1 MTQAS
6 PICDMYHVALSKLPL
21 SDSLAKLTM
30 SYNTKGVTQAM
41 HIIVEQGD
49 ITKARTDAICL
60 GIFQGVQRPGGA
72 AGAVDKALD
81 GALSEVLTDRDFSG
95 KKGEIFWLRTHGK
108 IGAKRVLLVGL
119 GPAEKFSADV
129 VREISATA
137 ARVAKSLSEL
147 TTIAHGAGIGG
158 LDPQTA
164 AQATVEGTLLGLY
177 RFEKFKKP
185 EEPIRLER
193 LRFIEHSAEKLERL
207 KIGTQHGQI
216 VAESVCFAR
225 DLANEPGQSLTPR
238 ELARRAQE
246 LAQGLGL
253 RCEVFDE
260 KALEQMGMGGIL
272 AVGKGSDEP
281 PRLIVLEYN
290 LTKNSK
296 PIVLVGKGITFDS
309 GGISIKPREGMEAMK
324 YDMSGAAAVLGAM
337 RAIALLKLP
346 IPVAGLVAAAENL
359 PSGKA
364 VKPGDVIKISNG
376 KTVEVT
382 NTDAEGRLVLSD
394 ALVYAQRYNPQAVI
408 DLATLTGAC
417 TIALGKEAAG
427 LFSNDE
433 TLAQKIQN
441 AAQQTGE
448 RVWPL
453 PLYDE
458 YKEIIKSEIADIKN
472 SANKGPQAGAAVGAI
487 FLREFVSYPWAHLD
501 IAGVAYDVESRLYHA
516 KGATG
521 YGVRL
526 LTQLLQSW
534 Q

>member
-1 MTQAS
+1 MR
-6 PICDMYHVALSKLPL
+6 I
-21 SDSLAKLTM
+21 
-30 SYNTKGVTQAM
+30 VT
-41 HIIVEQGD
+41 EQGD
-49 ITKARTDAICL
+49 ITQVQTEAICL

-72 AGAVDKALD
+72 AGAVDRALN
-81 GALSEVLTDRDFSG
+81 GALTEILTEGDFSC

-119 GPAEKFSADV
+119 GPSEKFSADV
-129 VREISATA
+129 VREISAAA
-137 ARVAKSLSEL
+137 ARAAKSLTEL

-158 LDPQTA
+158 LDPHIA

-177 RFEKFKKP
+177 RFEKFKSP
-185 EEPIRLER
+185 EEPVKLER
-193 LRFIEHSAEKLERL
+193 LRLIERSAEKLEQL
-207 KIGTQHGQI
+207 QIGAQRGQI
-216 VAESVCFAR
+216 IAESVCLAR
-225 DLANEPGQSLTPR
+225 DLANEPGQSLPPR

-246 LAQGLGL
+246 LARELGL
-253 RCEVFDE
+253 RCEVLDE
-260 KALEQMGMGGIL
+260 GSLERLGMGGIL
-272 AVGKGSDEP
+272 SVGRGSDEP

-290 LTKNSK
+290 LAKDSR

-324 YDMSGAAAVLGAM
+324 YDMSGAAAVVGAM
-337 RAIALLKLP
+337 RAVALLKLP
-346 IPVAGLVAAAENL
+346 VAVVGVIAAAENL

-364 VKPGDVIKISNG
+364 LKPGDIIKISNG

-382 NTDAEGRLVLSD
+382 NTDAEGRLVLAD
-394 ALVYAQRYNPQAVI
+394 ALVYAHKYNPQAVI

-433 TLAQKIQN
+433 ALAQKIQK
-441 AAQQTGE
+441 AAQRTGE

-487 FLREFVSYPWAHLD
+487 FLKEFVSYPWAHLD
-501 IAGVAYDVESRLYHA
+501 IAGVAYDVESRLYHP

-526 LTQLLQSW
+526 LTQLLQDW
-534 Q
+534 

>member
-1 MTQAS
+1 
-6 PICDMYHVALSKLPL
+6 
-21 SDSLAKLTM
+21 
-30 SYNTKGVTQAM
+30 
-41 HIIVEQGD
+41 
-49 ITKARTDAICL
+49 
-60 GIFQGVQRPGGA
+60 
-72 AGAVDKALD
+72 
-81 GALSEVLTDRDFSG
+81 
-95 KKGEIFWLRTHGK
+95 
-108 IGAKRVLLVGL
+108 
-119 GPAEKFSADV
+119 
-129 VREISATA
+129 
-137 ARVAKSLSEL
+137 
-147 TTIAHGAGIGG
+147 
-158 LDPQTA
+158 
-164 AQATVEGTLLGLY
+164 
-177 RFEKFKKP
+177 
-185 EEPIRLER
+185 
-193 LRFIEHSAEKLERL
+193 
-207 KIGTQHGQI
+207 
-216 VAESVCFAR
+216 
-225 DLANEPGQSLTPR
+225 LANEPGQSLPPR
-238 ELARRAQE
+238 ELARRAQD
-246 LAQGLGL
+246 LAQELGL

-260 KALEQMGMGGIL
+260 KALEELGMGGIL
-272 AVGKGSDEP
+272 SVGKGSDEP
-281 PRLIVLEYN
+281 PRLIVLEY
-290 LTKNSK
+290 TPHPAPSPVKGEGRGEGASR

-346 IPVAGLVAAAENL
+346 VAVVGLIAAAENL

-364 VKPGDVIKISNG
+364 IKPGDVIKISNG

-394 ALVYAQRYNPQAVI
+394 ALVYAQKYSPQAVI

-433 TLAQKIQN
+433 ALAQKIQR

-453 PLYDE
+453 PLYEE

-501 IAGVAYDVESRLYHA
+501 IAGVAYDVESRLYYA

>member
-1 MTQAS
+1 MRIS
-6 PICDMYHVALSKLPL
+6 
-21 SDSLAKLTM
+21 
-30 SYNTKGVTQAM
+30 
-41 HIIVEQGD
+41 VERGD
-49 ITKARTDAICL
+49 ITKVQTDAICL
-60 GIFQGVQRPGGA
+60 GIFEGVQRPGGA
-72 AGAVDKALD
+72 AGAVDRALD
-81 GALSEVLTDRDFSG
+81 GTLSEILTDGDFPC
-95 KKGEIFWLRTHGK
+95 KKGEVFWVRTHGK

-129 VREISATA
+129 VREISAAA
-137 ARVAKSLSEL
+137 ARAAKSLPEL

-158 LDPQTA
+158 LDALTA

-177 RFEKFKKP
+177 RFEKFKKSQ
-185 EEPIRLER
+185 EPVRLEHLR
-193 LRFIEHSAEKLERL
+193 LVEHSAEKLEQL
-207 KIGTQHGQI
+207 KLGAQRGQI
-216 VAESVCFAR
+216 IAESVCYAR
-225 DLANEPGQSLTPR
+225 DLANEPGQSLPPR

-246 LAQGLGL
+246 LAHELGL

-260 KALEQMGMGGIL
+260 KALEKLGMGGIL

-281 PRLIVLEYN
+281 PRLIALEYN
-290 LTKNSK
+290 LTKDSQ

-309 GGISIKPREGMEAMK
+309 GGISIKPREGLEAMK
-324 YDMSGAAAVLGAM
+324 YDMSGAAAVLGAL

-346 IPVAGLVAAAENL
+346 ISAVGLIAAAENL

-364 VKPGDVIKISNG
+364 LKPGDVIHISNG

-382 NTDAEGRLVLSD
+382 NTDAEGRLVLAD

-433 TLAQKIQN
+433 SLAQKIQR

-487 FLREFVSYPWAHLD
+487 FLKEFVSYPWAHLD

-526 LTQLLQSW
+526 LTQLVQSW

>member
-1 MTQAS
+1 MQ
-6 PICDMYHVALSKLPL
+6 I
-21 SDSLAKLTM
+21 
-30 SYNTKGVTQAM
+30 M
-41 HIIVEQGD
+41 HITVEHGD
-49 ITKARTDAICL
+49 ITKVQTDAICL

-72 AGAVDKALD
+72 AGAVDRALD
-81 GALSEVLTDRDFSG
+81 GALSEILSDGDFSC

-129 VREISATA
+129 VREVSAA
-137 ARVAKSLSEL
+137 AVRAAKALSEL

-185 EEPIRLER
+185 EEPSKLER
-193 LRFIEHSAEKLERL
+193 LRLVEHNAEKLEQL
-207 KIGTQHGQI
+207 KVGAQRGQI
-216 VAESVCFAR
+216 IAESVCFAR
-225 DLANEPGQSLTPR
+225 DLANEPGQSLPPQ
-238 ELARRAQE
+238 ELARRAQN
-246 LAQGLGL
+246 LAQELGL
-253 RCEVFDE
+253 HCEVFDE
-260 KALEQMGMGGIL
+260 KALEQLGMGGIL

-290 LTKNSK
+290 LTKDSK

-309 GGISIKPREGMEAMK
+309 GGISIKPREGLEAMK

-346 IPVAGLVAAAENL
+346 ISAVGLIAAAENL

-364 VKPGDVIKISNG
+364 LKPGDVIRISNG

-382 NTDAEGRLVLSD
+382 NTDAEGRLVLAD

-433 TLAQKIQN
+433 TLAQKIQK

-453 PLYDE
+453 PMYDE

-487 FLREFVSYPWAHLD
+487 FLREFVNYPWAHLD
-501 IAGVAYDVESRLYHA
+501 IAGVAYDVESRLYYA
-516 KGATG
+516 KQGATG

-526 LTQLLQSW
+526 LTQLLQDW
-534 Q
+534 K

>member
-1 MTQAS
+1 MR
-6 PICDMYHVALSKLPL
+6 I
-21 SDSLAKLTM
+21 
-30 SYNTKGVTQAM
+30 VT
-41 HIIVEQGD
+41 EQGD
-49 ITKARTDAICL
+49 ITAVETDAICL
-60 GIFQGVQRPGGA
+60 GIFEGVRRPGGA
-72 AGAVDKALD
+72 AGAVDKALN
-81 GALSEVLTDRDFSG
+81 GVLTEILTDGDFSC
-95 KKGEIFWLRTHGK
+95 KKGEVFWLRTHGK

-119 GPAEKFSADV
+119 GPSEKFSADV
-129 VREISATA
+129 VREISAAA
-137 ARVAKSLSEL
+137 ARAARSLSEL

-158 LDPQTA
+158 LDPATA

-177 RFEKFKKP
+177 RFEKFKRP
-185 EEPIRLER
+185 EEPIKLER
-193 LRFIEHSAEKLERL
+193 LRLVEHSAEKLEPL
-207 KIGTQHGQI
+207 KRGAQQGQI
-216 VAESVCFAR
+216 LAESVCYAR
-225 DLANEPGQSLTPR
+225 DLANEPGQSLPPR

-246 LAQGLGL
+246 LAQELGL

-260 KALEQMGMGGIL
+260 NALEKLRMGGIL
-272 AVGKGSDEP
+272 SVGKGSDEP

-290 LTKNSK
+290 LTKNSQ
-296 PIVLVGKGITFDS
+296 PVVLVGKGITFDS
-309 GGISIKPREGMEAMK
+309 GGISIKPREGLEAMK

-346 IPVAGLVAAAENL
+346 VAVVGLIAAAENL
-359 PSGKA
+359 PSGRA
-364 VKPGDVIKISNG
+364 LKPGDVIRISNG

-394 ALVYAQRYNPQAVI
+394 ALVYAQKYNPQAVI

-433 TLAQKIQN
+433 KLAQKIQE
-441 AAQQTGE
+441 AAHQTGE

-526 LTQLLQSW
+526 LTQLLQNW
-534 Q
+534 

>member
-1 MTQAS
+1 MEIT
-6 PICDMYHVALSKLPL
+6 
-21 SDSLAKLTM
+21 
-30 SYNTKGVTQAM
+30 
-41 HIIVEQGD
+41 VELGD
-49 ITKARTDAICL
+49 ITKIETEAICL

-72 AGAVDKALD
+72 AGAVDKALG
-81 GALSEVLTDRDFSG
+81 GALSELLGDGDFSC
-95 KKGEIFWLRTHGK
+95 KKGEVFVLRTHGQ

-129 VREISATA
+129 VREVSAAA
-137 ARVAKSLSEL
+137 ARAAKSLSEL

-158 LDPQTA
+158 LDPHTA
-164 AQATVEGTLLGLY
+164 AQATVEGTILGLY

-185 EEPIRLER
+185 EEPIKLER
-193 LRFIEHSAEKLERL
+193 LRIIEHSAEKLEQL
-207 KIGTQHGQI
+207 KRGAQHGQI
-216 VAESVCFAR
+216 IAESACFAR
-225 DLANEPGQSLTPR
+225 DLANEPGQSLPPR
-238 ELARRAQE
+238 ELARRAQD
-246 LAQGLGL
+246 LAQELGL

-260 KALEQMGMGGIL
+260 KVLEELGMGGIL
-272 AVGKGSDEP
+272 SVGKGSDEP
-281 PRLIVLEYN
+281 PRLIVLEY
-290 LTKNSK
+290 TPHPASSPVKGEGRREGASR

-346 IPVAGLVAAAENL
+346 VAVVGLIAAAENL

-364 VKPGDVIKISNG
+364 IKPGDVIKISNG

-433 TLAQKIQN
+433 ALAQKIQR

-453 PLYDE
+453 PLYEE

-501 IAGVAYDVESRLYHA
+501 IAGVAYDVESRLYYA

>member
-1 MTQAS
+1 MRIT
-6 PICDMYHVALSKLPL
+6 
-21 SDSLAKLTM
+21 
-30 SYNTKGVTQAM
+30 
-41 HIIVEQGD
+41 VEQGD
-49 ITKARTDAICL
+49 ITRVQTDAICL

-72 AGAVDKALD
+72 AGAVDKALG
-81 GALSEVLTDRDFSG
+81 GALSEILTDGDFLC
-95 KKGEIFWLRTHGK
+95 KKGEVFWLRTHGK
-108 IGAKRVLLVGL
+108 IAAKRVLLVGL

-129 VREISATA
+129 VREISAAA
-137 ARVAKSLSEL
+137 ARAAKNLSEL

-158 LDPQTA
+158 LEPHTA

-185 EEPIRLER
+185 EEPIKLER
-193 LRFIEHSAEKLERL
+193 LRIIEHSAEKLEQL
-207 KIGTQHGQI
+207 KLGAQRGQI
-216 VAESVCFAR
+216 IAESVCFAR

-246 LAQGLGL
+246 FAQDLGL

-260 KALEQMGMGGIL
+260 NALERLGMGGIL
-272 AVGKGSDEP
+272 SVGKGSNEP
-281 PRLIVLEYN
+281 PRFIVLEYN
-290 LTKNSK
+290 LTKNSR

-324 YDMSGAAAVLGAM
+324 YDMSGAAAVIGTM

-346 IPVAGLVAAAENL
+346 ISAVGLIAAAENL

-364 VKPGDVIKISNG
+364 LKPGDVIKISNN

-382 NTDAEGRLVLSD
+382 NTDAEGRLVLAD

-433 TLAQKIQN
+433 TLAQKIQR
-441 AAQQTGE
+441 AAQQSGE

-453 PLYDE
+453 PIYDE
-458 YKEIIKSEIADIKN
+458 YKELIKSEIADIKN
-472 SANKGPQAGAAVGAI
+472 STNKGPQAGAAIGAI
-487 FLREFVSYPWAHLD
+487 FLQEFVSYPWAHLD

-526 LTQLLQSW
+526 LVELLQSW

>member
-1 MTQAS
+1 M
-6 PICDMYHVALSKLPL
+6 HVS
-21 SDSLAKLTM
+21 
-30 SYNTKGVTQAM
+30 
-41 HIIVEQGD
+41 VEQGD
-49 ITKARTDAICL
+49 ITKVETEAICL

-72 AGAVDKALD
+72 AGAVDRALD
-81 GALSEVLTDRDFSG
+81 GALSEVLADGDFSG
-95 KKGEIFWLRTHGK
+95 KKGEVFWLRTRGK
-108 IGAKRVLLVGL
+108 LGAKRVLLVGL
-119 GPAEKFSADV
+119 GPSERFSADV
-129 VREISATA
+129 VREVSAVA
-137 ARVAKSLSEL
+137 ARAAKSLPEL
-147 TTIAHGAGIGG
+147 TALAHGAGIGG
-158 LDPQTA
+158 LDPQLA

-185 EEPIRLER
+185 EEPIKLER
-193 LRFIEHSAEKLERL
+193 LRIVEHSAEKIEQL
-207 KIGTQHGQI
+207 KRGAQQGQI
-216 VAESVCFAR
+216 IADSVCLAR

-246 LAQGLGL
+246 LAQELGL

-260 KALEQMGMGGIL
+260 KILEQMGMGGIL

-290 LTKNSK
+290 PHPIPLPLRERGQGEGR
-296 PIVLVGKGITFDS
+296 PIVLAGKGITFDS

-324 YDMSGAAAVLGAM
+324 YDMSGAAAVLGVM
-337 RAIALLKLP
+337 RAVARLKLP
-346 IPVAGLVAAAENL
+346 ISVVGLVAAAENL

-364 VKPGDVIKISNG
+364 LKPGDVIRISNG

-408 DLATLTGAC
+408 DVATLTGAC

-433 TLAQKIQN
+433 SLAQKIQK

-453 PLYDE
+453 PLYEE

-472 SANKGPQAGAAVGAI
+472 SANKGPQAGASIGAI
-487 FLREFVSYPWAHLD
+487 FLKEFVNYPWAHLD

-526 LTQLLQSW
+526 LMQLLQDW
-534 Q
+534 

>member
-1 MTQAS
+1 MRIA
-6 PICDMYHVALSKLPL
+6 IEH
-21 SDSLAKLTM
+21 
-30 SYNTKGVTQAM
+30 
-41 HIIVEQGD
+41 GD
-49 ITKARTDAICL
+49 ITKVQTDAICL
-60 GIFQGVQRPGGA
+60 GIFEGVQRPGGA
-72 AGAVDKALD
+72 AGAVDRALD
-81 GALSEVLTDRDFSG
+81 GALSEILTDGDFSC

-129 VREISATA
+129 VREVSAAA
-137 ARVAKSLSEL
+137 ARAAKSLPEL

-158 LDPQTA
+158 LDPYTA

-185 EEPIRLER
+185 EQPIKLER
-193 LRFIEHSAEKLERL
+193 LRLVEHSAEKLEQL
-207 KIGTQHGQI
+207 KLGAQCGQI
-216 VAESVCFAR
+216 IAESVCFAR
-225 DLANEPGQSLTPR
+225 DLANEPGQSLPPR
-238 ELARRAQE
+238 ELAYRAQE
-246 LAQGLGL
+246 LAKELKL

-260 KALEQMGMGGIL
+260 ESLEKLGMGGIL
-272 AVGKGSDEP
+272 SVGKGSDEP

-290 LTKNSK
+290 LTKGSK

-309 GGISIKPREGMEAMK
+309 GGISIKPREGLEAMK

-346 IPVAGLVAAAENL
+346 VAVVGIVAAAENL

-364 VKPGDVIKISNG
+364 LKPGDVIRISNG
-376 KTVEVT
+376 KTIEVT
-382 NTDAEGRLVLSD
+382 NTDAEGRLVLAD
-394 ALVYAQRYNPQAVI
+394 ALVYAQKYNPQAVI

-417 TIALGKEAAG
+417 AIALGKEAAG

-433 TLAQKIQN
+433 TLAQKIQK
-441 AAQQTGE
+441 AAQQAGE
-448 RVWPL
+448 RAWPL
-453 PLYDE
+453 PIYEE

-487 FLREFVSYPWAHLD
+487 FLKEFVNYRWAHLD
-501 IAGVAYDVESRLYHA
+501 IAGVAYDVESRLYYA

-526 LTQLLQSW
+526 LTQLLQDW
-534 Q
+534 R

>member
-1 MTQAS
+1 
-6 PICDMYHVALSKLPL
+6 
-21 SDSLAKLTM
+21 
-30 SYNTKGVTQAM
+30 M
-41 HIIVEQGD
+41 HITVEQGD
-49 ITKARTDAICL
+49 ITKIQTDAICL

-72 AGAVDKALD
+72 AGAVDRALD
-81 GALSEVLTDRDFSG
+81 GALSEVLTDGDFSC

-119 GPAEKFSADV
+119 GPSEKFSADV
-129 VREISATA
+129 VREVSAAA
-137 ARVAKSLSEL
+137 ARAARSLSEL

-164 AQATVEGTLLGLY
+164 AQATAEGTLLGLY
-177 RFEKFKKP
+177 HFARFKKP
-185 EEPIRLER
+185 EEPIKLEH
-193 LRFIEHSAEKLERL
+193 LCIIEHTAEKLEQLQR
-207 KIGTQHGQI
+207 GAQQGQI
-216 VAESVCFAR
+216 IAESVCFAR
-225 DLANEPGQSLTPR
+225 DLANEPGQSLPPR

-246 LAQGLGL
+246 LAQELEL
-253 RCEVFDE
+253 HCEVFDE
-260 KALEQMGMGGIL
+260 RALEKLGMGGIL

-281 PRLIVLEYN
+281 PRFIVLEYN
-290 LTKNSK
+290 PHPAPSPLKGEGR
-296 PIVLVGKGITFDS
+296 PIVLAGKGITFDS

-337 RAIALLKLP
+337 RAVALLKLP
-346 IPVAGLVAAAENL
+346 ISVVGLIAAAENL

-364 VKPGDVIKISNG
+364 IKPGDVIRISNG

-433 TLAQKIQN
+433 TLAHKIQQ
-441 AAQQTGE
+441 AAQQSGE

-458 YKEIIKSEIADIKN
+458 YKELIKSEIADIKN
-472 SANKGPQAGAAVGAI
+472 STNKGPQAGAAVGAI
-487 FLREFVSYPWAHLD
+487 FLREFVNYPWAHLD
-501 IAGVAYDVESRLYHA
+501 IAGVAYDVENRLYHA

-526 LTQLLQSW
+526 LTQLLHHW
-534 Q
+534 T

>member
-1 MTQAS
+1 MT
-6 PICDMYHVALSKLPL
+6 PIMQVR
-21 SDSLAKLTM
+21 
-30 SYNTKGVTQAM
+30 
-41 HIIVEQGD
+41 VEQGD
-49 ITKARTDAICL
+49 ITRIATEAICL

-72 AGAVDKALD
+72 AGAVDRALD
-81 GALSEVLTDRDFSG
+81 GALSEVLTDGDFSC
-95 KKGEIFWLRTHGK
+95 KKGEVFWLRTHGK

-119 GPAEKFSADV
+119 GSSEKFSADV
-129 VREISATA
+129 VREVSAAA
-137 ARVAKSLSEL
+137 ARAAKSLSEL

-158 LDPQTA
+158 LDPQIA
-164 AQATVEGTLLGLY
+164 AQATIEGTLLGLY

-185 EEPIRLER
+185 EEPIKLER
-193 LRFIEHSAEKLERL
+193 LRIVEHRAEKLEQL
-207 KIGTQHGQI
+207 QIGARRGQI
-216 VAESVCFAR
+216 IAESVCFAR
-225 DLANEPGQSLTPR
+225 DLANEPGQSLPPR
-238 ELARRAQE
+238 ELARRAQG
-246 LAQGLGL
+246 LAQELGL

-260 KALEQMGMGGIL
+260 KALEQLGMGGIL

-281 PRLIVLEYN
+281 PRFIVLEYN
-290 LTKNSK
+290 VTKDSQ
-296 PIVLVGKGITFDS
+296 PIVLAGKGITFDS

-337 RAIALLKLP
+337 RAVALLKLP
-346 IPVAGLVAAAENL
+346 ISVVGLIAAAENL

-364 VKPGDVIKISNG
+364 IKPGDVIQISNG

-382 NTDAEGRLVLSD
+382 NTDAEGRLVLAD
-394 ALVYAQRYNPQAVI
+394 ALVYAQRYNPHAVI
-408 DLATLTGAC
+408 DVATLTGAC

-433 TLAQKIQN
+433 SLAQKIQR

-453 PLYDE
+453 PLYEE
-458 YKEIIKSEIADIKN
+458 YKELIKSEIADIKN
-472 SANKGPQAGAAVGAI
+472 SMNKGPLAGASIGAI
-487 FLREFVSYPWAHLD
+487 FLKEFVNYPWAHLD

-526 LTQLLQSW
+526 LTQLLQNW
-534 Q
+534 T

>member
-1 MTQAS
+1 M
-6 PICDMYHVALSKLPL
+6 HVS
-21 SDSLAKLTM
+21 
-30 SYNTKGVTQAM
+30 
-41 HIIVEQGD
+41 VEQGD
-49 ITKARTDAICL
+49 ITKVETEAICL

-72 AGAVDKALD
+72 AGAVDRALD
-81 GALSEVLTDRDFSG
+81 GALSEVLADGDFSG
-95 KKGEIFWLRTHGK
+95 KKGEVFWLRTRGK
-108 IGAKRVLLVGL
+108 LGAKRVLLIGL
-119 GPAEKFSADV
+119 GPSERFSADV
-129 VREISATA
+129 VREVSAVA
-137 ARVAKSLSEL
+137 ARVAKSLPEL
-147 TTIAHGAGIGG
+147 TALAHGAGIGG
-158 LDPQTA
+158 LDPQLA

-185 EEPIRLER
+185 EEPIKLER
-193 LRFIEHSAEKLERL
+193 LRIVEHSAEKIEQL
-207 KIGTQHGQI
+207 KRGAQQGQI
-216 VAESVCFAR
+216 IADSVCLAR

-246 LAQGLGL
+246 LAQELGL

-260 KALEQMGMGGIL
+260 KILEQMGMGGIL

-290 LTKNSK
+290 PHPIPPPLRERGQGEGR
-296 PIVLVGKGITFDS
+296 PIVLAGKGITFDS

-324 YDMSGAAAVLGAM
+324 YDMSGAAAVLGVM
-337 RAIALLKLP
+337 RAVARLKLP
-346 IPVAGLVAAAENL
+346 ISVVGLVAAAENL

-364 VKPGDVIKISNG
+364 LKPGDVIRISNG

-408 DLATLTGAC
+408 DVATLTGAC

-433 TLAQKIQN
+433 SLAQKIQK

-453 PLYDE
+453 PLYEE

-472 SANKGPQAGAAVGAI
+472 SANKGPQAGASIGAI
-487 FLREFVSYPWAHLD
+487 FLKEFVNYPWAHLD

-526 LTQLLQSW
+526 LMQLLQDW
-534 Q
+534 

>member
-1 MTQAS
+1 
-6 PICDMYHVALSKLPL
+6 
-21 SDSLAKLTM
+21 
-30 SYNTKGVTQAM
+30 M
-41 HIIVEQGD
+41 HISIEQGE
-49 ITKARTDAICL
+49 ITKVQTEAICL

-72 AGAVDKALD
+72 AGAVDRALD
-81 GALSEVLTDRDFSG
+81 GALSEVLADGDFSC
-95 KKGEIFWLRTHGK
+95 KKGEVFWLRTHGK
-108 IGAKRVLLVGL
+108 LGAKRVLLVGL
-119 GPAEKFSADV
+119 GPSEKFSADV
-129 VREISATA
+129 ACEISAVA
-137 ARVAKSLSEL
+137 ARAAKSLPEL

-158 LDPQTA
+158 LDPQIA
-164 AQATVEGTLLGLY
+164 AQATVEGTLLGAY
-177 RFEKFKKP
+177 RFERFKKS

-193 LRFIEHSAEKLERL
+193 LRIVEQSAEKLEPL
-207 KIGTQHGQI
+207 KTGAHRGQI

-246 LAQGLGL
+246 LAQELGL

-260 KALEQMGMGGIL
+260 KILEQMGMGGIL

-281 PRLIVLEYN
+281 PRFIVLEYN
-290 LTKNSK
+290 PH
-296 PIVLVGKGITFDS
+296 PIPLPVREREQGEGRPGVLAGPGITFDS

-324 YDMSGAAAVLGAM
+324 YDMSGAAAVLGVM
-337 RAIALLKLP
+337 RAVALLKLP
-346 IPVAGLVAAAENL
+346 IAVVGLVAAAENL
-359 PSGKA
+359 PSGRA
-364 VKPGDVIKISNG
+364 IKPGDVIRISNG

-382 NTDAEGRLVLSD
+382 NTDAEGRLVLAD
-394 ALVYAQRYNPQAVI
+394 ALVYAHRYNPQAVI
-408 DLATLTGAC
+408 DVATLTGAC

-433 TLAQKIQN
+433 ALAQKIQK

-453 PLYDE
+453 PIYEE

-472 SANKGPQAGAAVGAI
+472 SANKGPQAGASVGAI
-487 FLREFVSYPWAHLD
+487 FLKEFVNYPWAHLD
-501 IAGVAYDVESRLYHA
+501 IAGVAYDVENRLYHA

-526 LTQLLQSW
+526 LTQLLQDW
-534 Q
+534 

>member
-1 MTQAS
+1 MEIT
-6 PICDMYHVALSKLPL
+6 
-21 SDSLAKLTM
+21 
-30 SYNTKGVTQAM
+30 
-41 HIIVEQGD
+41 VELGD
-49 ITKARTDAICL
+49 ITKIETEAICL

-72 AGAVDKALD
+72 AGAVDKAL
-81 GALSEVLTDRDFSG
+81 GGVLSELLGDGDFSC
-95 KKGEIFWLRTHGK
+95 KKGEVFVLRTHGQ

-129 VREISATA
+129 VREVSAAA
-137 ARVAKSLSEL
+137 ARAAKSLSEL

-158 LDPQTA
+158 LDPHTA
-164 AQATVEGTLLGLY
+164 AQATVEGTILGLY

-185 EEPIRLER
+185 EEPIKLER
-193 LRFIEHSAEKLERL
+193 LRIIEHSAEKLEQL
-207 KIGTQHGQI
+207 KRGARHGQI
-216 VAESVCFAR
+216 IAESACFAR
-225 DLANEPGQSLTPR
+225 DLANEPGQSLPPR
-238 ELARRAQE
+238 ELARHAQDLAQE
-246 LAQGLGL
+246 LGL

-260 KALEQMGMGGIL
+260 KVLEELGMGGIL
-272 AVGKGSDEP
+272 SVGKGSDEP
-281 PRLIVLEYN
+281 PRLIVLEY
-290 LTKNSK
+290 TPHPAPSPVKGEGRGESASR

-346 IPVAGLVAAAENL
+346 VAVVGLIAAAENL

-364 VKPGDVIKISNG
+364 IKPGDVIKISNG

-394 ALVYAQRYNPQAVI
+394 ALVYAQKYSPQAVV

-433 TLAQKIQN
+433 ALAQKIQR

-448 RVWPL
+448 RVWLL
-453 PLYDE
+453 PLYEE

-501 IAGVAYDVESRLYHA
+501 IAGVAYDVESRLYYA

>member
-1 MTQAS
+1 MRIS
-6 PICDMYHVALSKLPL
+6 I
-21 SDSLAKLTM
+21 
-30 SYNTKGVTQAM
+30 
-41 HIIVEQGD
+41 EQGD
-49 ITKARTDAICL
+49 ITKVQTDAICL
-60 GIFQGVQRPGGA
+60 GIFEGVQRPGGA
-72 AGAVDKALD
+72 AGAVDRALD
-81 GALSEVLTDRDFSG
+81 GALSEILTDGDFSC
-95 KKGEIFWLRTHGK
+95 KKGEIFWVRTHGK

-119 GPAEKFSADV
+119 GPSEKFSADV
-129 VREISATA
+129 VREISAAA
-137 ARVAKSLSEL
+137 ARAAKSLSEL

-158 LDPQTA
+158 LDAHTA

-177 RFEKFKKP
+177 HFKKFKKP
-185 EEPIRLER
+185 EEPIKLGRFRIVER
-193 LRFIEHSAEKLERL
+193 SSEKLDAL
-207 KIGTQHGQI
+207 KAGAQQGQI
-216 VAESVCFAR
+216 IAESVLLAR
-225 DLANEPGQSLTPR
+225 DLVNEPGQSLPPR

-246 LAQGLGL
+246 LAQELGL

-260 KALEQMGMGGIL
+260 KALEKLGMGGIL

-281 PRLIVLEYN
+281 PRLIALEYTPHPAPSP
-290 LTKNSK
+290 LKGEGWGEGESQ

-309 GGISIKPREGMEAMK
+309 GGISIKPREGLEAMK
-324 YDMSGAAAVLGAM
+324 YDMSGAAAVLGAL

-346 IPVAGLVAAAENL
+346 ISVVGLIAAAENL

-364 VKPGDVIKISNG
+364 LKPGDVIQISNG

-382 NTDAEGRLVLSD
+382 NTDAEGRLVLAD

-433 TLAQKIQN
+433 SLAQKIQR

-487 FLREFVSYPWAHLD
+487 FLKEFVSYPWAHLD

-526 LTQLLQSW
+526 LTQLVQSW